1 MADFKKYH
9 LLLFKYKIGNSTY
22 KIILLAREKRYN
34 FTL

>member
-9 LLLFKYKIGNSTY
+9 LLLFKYKIGDSTY
-22 KIILLAREKRYN
+22 KIILLAKETHYN